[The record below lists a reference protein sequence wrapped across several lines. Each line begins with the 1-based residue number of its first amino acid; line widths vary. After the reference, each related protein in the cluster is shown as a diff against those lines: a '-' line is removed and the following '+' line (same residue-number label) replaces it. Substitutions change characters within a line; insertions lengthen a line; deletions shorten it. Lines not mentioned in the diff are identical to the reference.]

1 MAANDFVY
9 AVHNDTK
16 VISSIPRAY
25 LALYDF
31 YTELSDSDIAEVRKE
46 EAARLYGTPSA
57 QPSTSWR
64 KDDLTTYAETHGIE
78 LDPTA
83 TKAEILGA
91 ISAQEGVK

>member
-25 LALYDF
+25 LDLYDF
-31 YTELSDSDIAEVRKE
+31 YTELTVKDIAEVRKE
-46 EAARLYGTPSA
+46 EAARLYGTPSV

-64 KDDLTTYAETHGIE
+64 KDDLVTYAETHGVE
-78 LDPTA
+78 HDPTA

-91 ISAQEGVK
+91 ISAQEGV